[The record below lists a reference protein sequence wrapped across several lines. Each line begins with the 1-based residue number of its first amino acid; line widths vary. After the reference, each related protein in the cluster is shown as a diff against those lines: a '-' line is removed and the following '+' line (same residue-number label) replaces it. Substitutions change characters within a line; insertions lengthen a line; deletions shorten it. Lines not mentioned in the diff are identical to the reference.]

1 MIVFNFDFMQY
12 LCIFFFFFFVNNIH
26 LSHSY
31 SRSWKLAGSPPRVQ
45 LEVRVPC
52 SSVSRL
58 TAGEESSVSLLT
70 DADFFSAL
78 SLLKGNSDSP
88 KGIKMCWFFFFF
100 FNVSECFNF
109 MFDTKL
115 LHAAVTE
122 FEGSDISLVSS
133 TCQFYF
139 WFYLKK
145 S

>member
-1 MIVFNFDFMQY
+1 M
-12 LCIFFFFFFVNNIH
+12 
-26 LSHSY
+26 
-31 SRSWKLAGSPPRVQ
+31 
-45 LEVRVPC
+45 PC

-70 DADFFSAL
+70 DADFFSAIL
-78 SLLKGNSDSP
+78 QKGSKFSCVD
-88 KGIKMCWFFFFF
+88 FF